1 MEELKKCPFCG
12 GEAEIRFSNIFKP
25 YCAIRCKKCG
35 ASTLEYSTRGCYENV
50 ILQAIQAWN
59 KRVE

>member
-12 GEAEIRFSNIFKP
+12 GEATVIGITFGKLLETEYAIICENCEIRVESAFAP
-25 YCAIRCKKCG
+25 Y
-35 ASTLEYSTRGCYENV
+35 TREE
-50 ILQAIQAWN
+50 AIQAWN

>member
-12 GEAEIRFSNIFKP
+12 GEAKLWSQNEYIYYVSCEECECCTPAFFNNMRA
-25 YCAIRCKKCG
+25 AID
-35 ASTLEYSTRGCYENV
+35 L
-50 ILQAIQAWN
+50 WN